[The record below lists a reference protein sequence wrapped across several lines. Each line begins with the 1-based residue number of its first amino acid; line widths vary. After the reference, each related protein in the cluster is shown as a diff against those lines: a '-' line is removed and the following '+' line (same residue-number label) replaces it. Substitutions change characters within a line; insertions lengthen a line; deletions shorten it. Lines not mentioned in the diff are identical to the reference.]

1 VGVTFAQYAARAAR
15 KGLAFELTEESF
27 DVKCRAACAYCR
39 KEPGPSHRNGVDR
52 VDNSR
57 GYTEDNCVSCCS
69 ECNQMKGA
77 MTGADFFAGARA
89 VAAHLQGCVPSSDV
103 TCLRCISARATTV

>member
-1 VGVTFAQYAARAAR
+1 
-15 KGLAFELTEESF
+15 
-27 DVKCRAACAYCR
+27 
-39 KEPGPSHRNGVDR
+39 
-52 VDNSR
+52 
-57 GYTEDNCVSCCS
+57 
-69 ECNQMKGA
+69 MKGA